1 MMPEFATLPPLFV
14 GPTGFLLSSLLLIV
28 LILVVARLVFGL
40 AWKLVKIAAVVLL
53 VFWLLG
59 VIGSGPGIL
68 GSGPG
73 ILDTGPG
80 LNG

>member
-1 MMPEFATLPPLFV
+1 MEYRSMIHEFATLPPLFV
-14 GPTGFLLSSLLLIV
+14 GPIGFLLSSLLLIV

-40 AWKLVKIAAVVLL
+40 AWKLVKIAAIVLL
-53 VFWLLG
+53 VLWLLG
-59 VIGSGPGIL
+59 AIGSGPGIL

-73 ILDTGPG
+73 